1 MPRKKSIDA
10 NSGFRQ
16 VQDHAR
22 TLLQNVR
29 KDIRAKEAELKRL
42 RDEEASLGQLVGG
55 GAAPKAASNGTPMRG
70 RPAGSGGGG
79 GRINWRDILEQLPKQ
94 FGAAD
99 IRSIRG
105 LKGKRP
111 SEIFAAITRWIEA
124 GSVKRKARGVY
135 ERA

>member
-1 MPRKKSIDA
+1 MPRKKSIEG

-55 GAAPKAASNGTPMRG
+55 AGPKAGSNGSAVRG
-70 RPAGSGGGG
+70 RPAGSGGGS
-79 GRINWRDILEQLPKQ
+79 GRINWREILEQLPKQ

-124 GSVKRKARGVY
+124 GSVKRKSRGVY

>member
-1 MPRKKSIDA
+1 MPRKKSIDG

-55 GAAPKAASNGTPMRG
+55 AGPKAGSNGTPARG
-70 RPAGSGGGG
+70 RPAGSGGGS
-79 GRINWRDILEQLPKQ
+79 GRINWREILEQLPKQ

-124 GSVKRKARGVY
+124 GSVKRKSRGVY

>member
-1 MPRKKSIDA
+1 MPRRRSVEA

-22 TLLQNVR
+22 SLLQNVR

-42 RDEEASLGQLVGG
+42 RDEEASLDHLVGG
-55 GAAPKAASNGTPMRG
+55 AGRRAASNGAATRG
-70 RPAGSGGGG
+70 RPAGLGG
-79 GRINWRDILEQLPKQ
+79 GRINWREILEQLPKQ

-99 IRSIRG
+99 VRSIRG

-124 GSVKRKARGVY
+124 GSVKRKSRGVY
-135 ERA
+135 ERV